1 MIEII
6 DCAQGSPQ
14 WLQARAGVPT
24 ASKFAALLNGRGADS
39 RMRHDYLLRLAGE
52 IVTGELAENFSN
64 GHTVRGRAMEQEAT
78 DLYAFICDQDPQP
91 VGFIRN
97 GRKGC
102 SPDGLVGVAGLLEVK
117 TKLPHLAIEC
127 LIRGEFPPEHKA
139 QCQGELW
146 IAEREWID
154 LVVYWPKLPLFVL
167 RAYRDEAYI
176 TRLGEAVERANE
188 EVDAIVTY
196 LRKLGAEP
204 AAPPAAQQPAHRP
217 RRVTPRR
224 LALWMGTTAN
234 TAVPPRV
241 KLRVFDRAGGSCE
254 LCHRGLGAADNWEV
268 DHKLALINGGANRED
283 NLQCLCEWCH
293 ATKTGEDIA
302 QKAKSDRI
310 RMRHLGIRAPRK
322 TFASRSSFR
331 PNRSKARDIK

>member
-1 MIEII
+1 VIEII

-24 ASKFAALLNGRGADS
+24 ASRFAALLNGRGSDS
-39 RMRHDYLLRLAGE
+39 KMRHDYLLRLAGE
-52 IVTGELAENFSN
+52 IVTGELAETYSN
-64 GHTVRGRAMEQEAT
+64 GHMARGRAMEQEAT
-78 DLYAFICDQDPQP
+78 DLYAFICDQDPRP

-102 SPDGLVGVAGLLEVK
+102 SPDGLVGGSGLLEVK

-127 LIRGEFPPEHKA
+127 LIQGGFPPEHQA

-154 LVVYWPKLPLFVL
+154 LVIYWPKLPLFVL
-167 RAYRDEAYI
+167 RAFRDEAYI
-176 TRLGEAVERANE
+176 TKLGEAVERANE

-204 AAPPAAQQPAHRP
+204 AAPPAARQPPPRP
-217 RRVTPRR
+217 KRATPRR
-224 LALWMGTTAN
+224 LAPWIGSAAD

-241 KLRVFDRAGGSCE
+241 KLRVFDRAGGACE
-254 LCHRGLGAADNWEV
+254 ACHRALGPADKW
-268 DHKLALINGGANRED
+268 
-283 NLQCLCEWCH
+283 
-293 ATKTGEDIA
+293 
-302 QKAKSDRI
+302 DRI
-310 RMRHLGIRAPRK
+310 RMRHLGIKRPRRAI
-322 TFASRSSFR
+322 ASRSGLR
-331 PNRSKARDIK
+331 PNRSSARQIKSDLK